1 MTKFLEDN
9 ISVTMK
15 IGGQTW
21 LLSEGKAVLSRN
33 IVPNFVRIKKMAPG
47 PETTFSNV
55 NDLLGQDFSLSVD
68 SGLTQFRN
76 SPGEFS
82 STIFNGKVANIT
94 SRGTGVYEA
103 IVYDPSQQILN
114 ETEQGG
120 SLMNR
125 EIEIKTPEKGLN
137 EIQSGNAPYSSV
149 SSTTQFTPDVI
160 TKKASTLLT
169 EVLDEVGITDREIQ
183 LKQGGKEVGGPRGSF
198 IGAKDVQVTLD
209 EKKQTVKNVL
219 QKIRN
224 KTKSFWWFD
233 RTGTFY
239 FGVPDANV
247 HNPELI
253 TNNSSGVTT
262 PPYQSI
268 VVIGS
273 DVASSKGYG
282 SAKQNPDEPIVVGG
296 NIILGESSEPQL
308 NQQSLQ
314 YGDING
320 LVEPTFTHKSREIIT
335 EEQAQN
341 TLETIAQDLGE
352 QYASGSLTTVGFPE
366 PEIFDVMILPH
377 ANEQKKGKG
386 NFNPRQ
392 PMGGSI
398 FSVYKIQHMFNPSD
412 GYKTKFELAGMT
424 GPASVLVDPNKF
436 VKDPASEYIP
446 PGSDD
451 TGAAGVGADPVA
463 QEDAESS
470 TLDGFES
477 EERISNITSED
488 SSGGVGL

>member
-1 MTKFLEDN
+1 
-9 ISVTMK
+9 
-15 IGGQTW
+15 
-21 LLSEGKAVLSRN
+21 
-33 IVPNFVRIKKMAPG
+33 MAPG

-55 NDLLGQDFSLSVD
+55 NDLLGQDFSLSVN

-76 SPGEFS
+76 APGEFS
-82 STIFNGKVANIT
+82 STIFKGKVANIT
-94 SRGTGVYEA
+94 SRGTEVYEA
-103 IVYDPSQQILN
+103 TIYDPSQQVLN
-114 ETEQGG
+114 QTQQGG

-125 EIEIKTPEKGLN
+125 EIEIKTPDKALN
-137 EIQSGNAPYSSV
+137 LIQSGNAPYSAV
-149 SSTTQFTPDVI
+149 SSTTQFTPDI
-160 TKKASTLLT
+160 IIKKASTLLR
-169 EVLDEVGITDREIQ
+169 EVLDKVGITNREIQ
-183 LKQGGKEVGGPRGSF
+183 LQAGGKEIGGPRGSF
-198 IGAKDVQVTLD
+198 IGAKDVQITLD
-209 EKKQTVKNVL
+209 EKKQTVRKVL

-233 RTGTFY
+233 RTGKFY
-239 FGVPDANV
+239 FGIPDANV
-247 HNPELI
+247 YNPELI
-253 TNNSSGVTT
+253 TDNSSGVTT

-268 VVIGS
+268 VVVGS

-296 NIILGESSEPQL
+296 NIILGGNGEPIL

-314 YGDING
+314 FGEING
-320 LVEPTFTHKSREIIT
+320 LVKPTFTHKSREIIT

-341 TLETIAQDLGE
+341 TLETLAQDLGE

-366 PEIFDVMILPH
+366 PGVFDVMILPH
-377 ANEQKKGKG
+377 ANEEKKGKG

-398 FSVYKIQHMFNPSD
+398 FAVYKVQHMFNGSD
-412 GYKTKFELAGMT
+412 GYKTKFDLAGMT
-424 GPASVLVDPNKF
+424 GPASVLVDPNAF

-463 QEDAESS
+463 QEDAISS
-470 TLDGFES
+470 ATRSFES
-477 EERISNITSED
+477 EERIRNLTSD
-488 SSGGVGL
+488 NGSGGVGL